1 MVTLTFRKIRILI
14 LLCILIYVAADQYLA
29 EYYSRSWQNT
39 LSVVIYPINGDASK
53 ESQQTINNLSES
65 KFASVE
71 HFIKQQALH
80 YGVLINQ
87 PIQIKLAPQ
96 IKTNP
101 PALPE
106 LDEGMLQVMWWSL
119 KMRWWAWSENTYSG
133 DKDIRLFIEYY
144 ADEVTES
151 HVSVGLQKGLLSLIK
166 NYTGD
171 QYAERNNVI
180 IAHEMLHTL
189 GATDKYD
196 LYTLLPIYPEGYAN
210 PTLAKNE
217 AQEKAELMGGR
228 IPYTPELAIVP
239 NTLDDCVI
247 GKTTAKE
254 IGWIKG

>member
-1 MVTLTFRKIRILI
+1 MVKLTFRQIRILI
-14 LLCILIYVAADQYLA
+14 LLSILIYVAADQYLA
-29 EYYSRSWQNT
+29 EYRSSSWDRP
-39 LSVVIYPINGDASK
+39 LHVVIYPINGDASK
-53 ESQQTINNLSES
+53 ASEQTIKALSES
-65 KFASVE
+65 KFTSVE
-71 HFIKQQALH
+71 QFIKLQASH

-96 IKTNP
+96 VYNKP

-106 LDEGMLQVMWWSL
+106 LETGILNVMWWSL

-144 ADEVTES
+144 ANENNDS

-171 QYAERNNVI
+171 DYTERNNVI

-196 LYTLLPIYPEGYAN
+196 PFTLSPIYPEGYAN
-210 PTLAKNE
+210 PALDQSQ
-217 AQEKAELMGGR
+217 AQEKAEIMGGR

-239 NTLDDCVI
+239 NSLDFCVV
-247 GKTTAKE
+247 GKKTAKE
-254 IGWIKG
+254 IGWIKN